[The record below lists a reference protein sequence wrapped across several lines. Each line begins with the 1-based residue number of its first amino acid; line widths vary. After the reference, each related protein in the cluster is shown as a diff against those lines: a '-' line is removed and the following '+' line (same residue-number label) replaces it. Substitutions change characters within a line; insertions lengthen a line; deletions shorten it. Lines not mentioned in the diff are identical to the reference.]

1 MRLGRGQPGEP
12 TPLSPQTTLW
22 MTIGLL
28 VTFLSQFVW
37 VQATNF
43 GGHDEWLIVSLNAK
57 HVVGFPYANRP
68 LVLLGSLPVAL
79 LWPHALKAYL
89 FFHTLYL
96 SLSGV
101 LVFLLFRRLAPHS
114 SLLTFLTAVFSLVW
128 VPLDFMRLDTVLMTG
143 YSGFTFLTFLALFL
157 LVESWQ
163 RQSVV
168 LLLAGAFLGF
178 VTTRGGEAT
187 VPLLAL
193 APALLLPLRGDR
205 PLWAWVIV
213 WESLVV
219 AGVALIVA
227 PLASPGQGS
236 YQLSALGLDPHPLH
250 VAGRLLEQ
258 FRFHLLPLFTSPP
271 REMARIGVVAAVG
284 VFGLVYAVGTR
295 NETEAKP
302 GGADMPFLPGAMLL
316 GLVWAGLGYSTY
328 ALSRAI
334 NTPARTQILSSP
346 GIGLF
351 LAGGVCLVG
360 RAFAPPWR
368 RLAIGLLAGWVVA
381 VGAGRTL
388 AMQREWDLASAWPAQ
403 NSTLV
408 NLTRAAPDL
417 KPNTFVL
424 LIDEAG
430 AWPATFTFRHAV
442 EYLYRGRALG
452 SVWGAQEFLYPTVFA
467 SDGVH
472 SDPWEVIRK
481 PWGSATSHH
490 GYDEVMVV
498 ALRPSGELDIL
509 ERWPEALPPLPPGA
523 VYRPR
528 DRIVAGGSLPEE
540 RGILVGGP

>member
-1 MRLGRGQPGEP
+1 MI
-12 TPLSPQTTLW
+12 
-22 MTIGLL
+22 IGILA
-28 VTFLSQFVW
+28 TFWSQFVW

-79 LWPHALKAYL
+79 LWPHDLKAYL

-96 SLSGV
+96 SLAGA
-101 LVFLLFRRLAPHS
+101 LVFLLLRRLAPRS
-114 SLLTFLTAVFSLVW
+114 SLLAFLTAVFSLVW
-128 VPLDFMRLDTVLMTG
+128 VPLDFMRLDTVLLTG

-168 LLLAGAFLGF
+168 LLVAGALLAF

-187 VPLLAL
+187 VPMVAL
-193 APALLLPLRGDR
+193 APALLIPMRGDR
-205 PLWAWVIV
+205 RLWAWVIA

-219 AGVALIVA
+219 AGVALILA
-227 PLASPGQGS
+227 PLAGPGQGT
-236 YQLSALGLDPHPLH
+236 YQLSALGLDPQPLH

-258 FRFHLLPLFTSPP
+258 FRFHLLPLVTSPP
-271 REMARIGVVAAVG
+271 REMAGAGVIAAAG
-284 VFGLVYAVGTR
+284 VFGLAYAGATR
-295 NETEAKP
+295 NDAAAQP
-302 GGADMPFLPGAMLL
+302 GGADSRFLRGAMLL
-316 GLVWAGLGYSTY
+316 GLVWAGLGYAVYT
-328 ALSRAI
+328 LSRAI

-351 LAGGVCLVG
+351 LAGGLCLMG

-368 RLAIGLLAGWVVA
+368 RLAVGLLAAWVVA
-381 VGAGRTL
+381 VGTGRTL
-388 AMQREWDLASAWPAQ
+388 AMQRDWDMASAWPAQ

-442 EYLYRGRALG
+442 DYLYRGRAIG
-452 SVWGAQEFLYPTVFA
+452 SVWGGQAFLYPTVFA
-467 SDGVH
+467 SDGIH

-481 PWGSATSHH
+481 PWGSAASHH
-490 GYDEVMVV
+490 GYDEVVVV
-498 ALRPSGELDIL
+498 ALRATGELTIL
-509 ERWPEALPPLPPGA
+509 DRWPGFLPSLPPGT
-523 VYRPR
+523 VYKPR
-528 DRIVAGGSLPEE
+528 DRIVAGGFLPEA

>member
-1 MRLGRGQPGEP
+1 MRLPGGQPGEAP
-12 TPLSPQTTLW
+12 PLSPPATLW
-22 MTIGLL
+22 MMIGT
-28 VTFLSQFVW
+28 VATFLSQFAW

-79 LWPHALKAYL
+79 FWPHDLKAYL

-101 LVFLLFRRLAPHS
+101 LVFLLFRRLAPRS
-114 SLLTFLTAVFSLVW
+114 SLLAFLTAVFSLVW

-143 YSGFTFLTFLALFL
+143 YAGFTFVTFLAVFL

-163 RQSVV
+163 RGSVV
-168 LLLAGAFLGF
+168 LLVAGALLAF

-187 VPLLAL
+187 VPLVAL
-193 APALLLPLRGDR
+193 APALLVPLRGGR
-205 PLWAWVIV
+205 RLWAWVLV

-219 AGVALIVA
+219 AGVALILA

-236 YQLSALGLDPHPLH
+236 YQLSALGLDPYPLH
-250 VAGRLLEQ
+250 VTGRLLEQ

-271 REMARIGVVAAVG
+271 REIAPIGVVAAVG
-284 VFGLVYAVGTR
+284 VFGLAYALATR
-295 NETEAKP
+295 NGTVAEEVA
-302 GGADMPFLPGAMLL
+302 ADTRFLPGAMLL
-316 GLVWAGLGYSTY
+316 GLVWAGLGYSVYT
-328 ALSRAI
+328 LSRAI

-351 LAGGVCLVG
+351 LAGGLCLVG

-368 RLAIGLLAGWVVA
+368 RLIIGLLAGWVVA
-381 VGAGRTL
+381 VGTGRTL
-388 AMQREWDLASAWPAQ
+388 AMQREWDMASAWPAQ
-403 NSTLV
+403 NGALV

-442 EYLYRGRALG
+442 EYLYRGRAIG
-452 SVWGAQEFLYPTVFA
+452 SVWGAQEFLYPTTFA
-467 SDGVH
+467 GDGVH

-481 PWGSATSHH
+481 PWGSAASHH
-490 GYDEVMVV
+490 GYEEVMVV
-498 ALRPSGELDIL
+498 ALRAWGELDIL
-509 ERWPEALPPLPPGA
+509 DRWPGGLPPLPPGA

-528 DRIVAGGSLPEE
+528 ERIVAGGSLPEE
-540 RGILVGGP
+540 RGILVGGR